1 MPFDNDLIND
11 VINNA
16 DIVKVISSY
25 LDVIKKG
32 NSYLTKCPFHDDHD
46 PSMRITPSKKIFKCF
61 VCGTGGSVINF
72 VQKYEHIPFMEAVKK
87 VADISGYHN
96 PRLETY
102 VVKKPVDEKRE
113 SLIKCLRD
121 LTNYYQ
127 YALNTEE
134 GQEGLNYLE
143 NRKLDSEI
151 RSKYLLGYAF
161 KDGKATIEYLQKKGN
176 SLKTIEDTGIAVL
189 VNGTYSDHNQGRAI
203 FPICDGD
210 GHVIGYSARRIKD
223 SDEAKYVN
231 SPETYLFHKSQVL
244 YNLHIAKEAA
254 HLKNYI
260 YICEGFMD
268 VYALHKIGID
278 SAVALMGTALTNEHI
293 SILRKLNVE
302 VRICLDGDRPG
313 QQATLK
319 ICNLLQEARINF
331 RIVNNQGSSK
341 DPDEILNQD
350 GPDALKNYINDLI
363 GHYDFV
369 LNYYKN
375 SNPLNTVEEKEQ
387 LVKEFI
393 PVLVNIKGQLE
404 LDSYV
409 RKLANVT
416 NFEPE
421 SIMSLV
427 VEAKKLNYQQQN
439 SNEQASKEVI
449 ISKFHPE
456 KKELRRLLLAEREF
470 LFQMLHSKSAIDMY
484 EDKLITGFYN
494 DVYRSLANYLIDY
507 AKNRENFNINELL
520 VSLEAS
526 DLEDKQELIDELT
539 AFEMENTHPLQCTK
553 ELLDSLVDTIEQEKQ
568 KIRTRDRL
576 KDSTKDKDPQE
587 KARIMRDLLNE
598 KYKNKK

>member
-25 LDVIKKG
+25 LDVVKKG
-32 NSYLTKCPFHDDHD
+32 NSYLSKCPFHDDHD
-46 PSMRITPSKKIFKCF
+46 PSMHISPSKKIFKCF
-61 VCGTGGSVINF
+61 VCGAGGSVINF
-72 VQKYEHIPFMEAVKK
+72 VQKYEHIPFQEAAKK
-87 VADISGYHN
+87 VSDISGYHN
-96 PRLETY
+96 SRLETY

-134 GQEGLNYLE
+134 GKDGLDYLE
-143 NRKLDSEI
+143 NRKLDNEI

-176 SLKTIEDTGIAVL
+176 SLKTIEDTGIATL
-189 VNGTYSDHNQGRAI
+189 INGAYTDRNQGRVI
-203 FPICDGD
+203 FPICDASGN
-210 GHVIGYSARRIKD
+210 VIGYSARRIKNT
-223 SDEAKYVN
+223 DEAKYVN

-244 YNLHIAKEAA
+244 YNLHVAKDAA

-278 SAVALMGTALTNEHI
+278 SAVALMGTALSSDHI

-302 VRICLDGDRPG
+302 VRICLDGDLPG
-313 QQATLK
+313 QSATLK
-319 ICNLLQEARINF
+319 ICNLLQNARINF

-350 GPDALKNYINDLI
+350 GPDALKNYLNNLI

-375 SNPLNTVEEKEQ
+375 SNPLNTIEEQEK
-387 LVKEFI
+387 LVNEFI
-393 PVLVNIKGQLE
+393 PILANIKGQLE

-409 RKLANVT
+409 RKLASIT

-427 VEAKKLNYQQQN
+427 VKAKRINYQKQN
-439 SNEQASKEVI
+439 NNETTSKELV

-456 KKELRRLLLAEREF
+456 RKEMRRLLFAEREF
-470 LFQMLHSKSAIDMY
+470 LYQMLHSKSAIDMY
-484 EDKLITGFYN
+484 EDKIVNGFYS

-507 AKNRENFNINELL
+507 AKEHDNFNINELL

-526 DLEDKQELIDELT
+526 DLEDKDEIINEIT
-539 AFEMENTHPLQCTK
+539 TFEMENSHPLECTK
-553 ELLDSLVDTIEQEKQ
+553 ELLNSLVETIEQEKQ
-568 KIRTRDRL
+568 KIRAKDRL
-576 KDSTKDKDPQE
+576 TDSTKDKDPQE